1 MAQHMID
8 LFQAPAP
15 RVFTIPPT
23 VSFLDALATTLL
35 SSLDQPDAPFRL
47 SDALILLPTRRAA
60 RALGQAFLDAHTKTA
75 TLLPRIRTLGDL
87 DPADSNLAE
96 LGTSLAQAP
105 VIDPLARKLILA
117 RLIQARGKGSDWSAD
132 PAAALSAAEALANLL
147 DSAAMTASGEAEFD
161 WSRLNSL
168 VKDHDLAQHWEQSTT
183 FLSIITQAWP
193 DYLRS
198 VGKIDP
204 GVHQRRSIEA
214 ILANW
219 QHNPPKHA
227 VILAGSTGSMA
238 ATRNLMHAIA
248 RLQSGAVVLPGLDP
262 FLPSEAWLAA
272 RTDDQHPQ
280 RGLAQTL
287 ETIGI
292 EREYVRVWP
301 GVVEPVA
308 LRHRRLVLNE
318 ALTPQAST
326 ADWPSRIQDLGSE
339 TIAMGLQ
346 GLSLVE
352 AASED
357 EEASVI
363 ALELREAL
371 ETPGKKI
378 ALITPSSQIARR
390 VGAKMQRWAIK
401 VDISSGQPLNET
413 AIGSFL
419 KQVVSW
425 ALDPADPVLLSGL
438 LNHPLTS
445 LGLAQSHVRACAAAL
460 EIALLRGARK
470 DDALVDLMGRL
481 KALNPSYWPKII
493 PSDGPDQTAP
503 TQDDAIA
510 LLLHLHQAVQDIG
523 PLEGS
528 LDHIARA
535 ITYLA
540 EALAETPDQ
549 AGALSLW
556 RGEAGD
562 EAARFL
568 SALIEHGGLFGP
580 VARTALARSLDAMM
594 AGLVVRPQGTHPRIA
609 ILGPLEARLLHFD
622 KVILAGLDE
631 GVWPQPN
638 PPDPFLSRPM
648 RQDLGLPSPDIFIGL
663 SAHDFAQFAAAPKVT
678 MTRSARR
685 NDAPSVLSRW
695 LWRLKTLTA
704 GALGEAAA
712 QTALQDGMDW
722 LGLVRR
728 HAPMRLFDP
737 LAARPAPKPPVY
749 ARPRAFH
756 ATQIET
762 WIRDPYRTY
771 VEKILNLRAIEPLG
785 GPIGAGPRGTAIH
798 AAVEI
803 IAHWSKARPRDPDA
817 TLLDAFRA
825 AFLLAGYRGSAL
837 ESELVRLEPSIEW
850 LAQEEIARLKAGW
863 HPLVEQKGS
872 IEFDTTEGPMI
883 LSARADRIDVGPTG
897 TEIIDF
903 KSGIPSTASQVKS
916 LFSAQLPVTALIAA
930 EGGFKDPRIALP
942 SDLRHV
948 RLGGRDVGT
957 VAGVASDISVADLI
971 ERVTNTLRRLSMS
984 YARPERS
991 YLPKPRVA
999 FIKAA
1004 NYEDPIDRLSRRAE
1018 WADAVAG
1025 E

>member
-1 MAQHMID
+1 MID

-35 SSLDQPDAPFRL
+35 SSLDQPEAPFRL

-96 LGTSLAQAP
+96 LGTSLGQAP

-147 DSAAMTASGEAEFD
+147 DSAAMTATGDAEFD
-161 WSRLNSL
+161 WSRLNNL
-168 VKDHDLAQHWEQSTT
+168 VKDHDLAQHWEHSTT

-198 VGKIDP
+198 VGKVDP

-214 ILANW
+214 ILASW
-219 QHNPPKHA
+219 QQNPPQHA

-262 FLPSEAWLAA
+262 FLPPEAWLAA
-272 RTDDQHPQ
+272 RNDDQHPQ

-292 EREYVRVWP
+292 DREYVQVWP

-308 LRHRRLVLNE
+308 LRNRRLVLNE

-326 ADWPSRIQDLGSE
+326 ADWPSRIEDLGSN

-357 EEASVI
+357 EEASII

-371 ETPGKKI
+371 ETPNQKI

-390 VGAKMQRWAIK
+390 VGAKMQRWEIK

-419 KQVVSW
+419 KQVVLW
-425 ALDPADPVLLSGL
+425 ALDPADPVLLCGL
-438 LNHPLTS
+438 LNHPLTC
-445 LGLAQSHVRACAAAL
+445 LGFARSHVRACAAAL

-470 DDALVDLMGRL
+470 DDALVDLISRL
-481 KALNPSYWPKII
+481 EALNPNYWPKVI

-503 TQDDAIA
+503 TPSDAIT
-510 LLLHLHQAVQDIG
+510 LLQHLHQALQDIG
-523 PLEGS
+523 PPEGS

-535 ITYLA
+535 ITSLA
-540 EALAETPDQ
+540 EALACAPDQ
-549 AGALSLW
+549 AGTLSLW
-556 RGEAGD
+556 RGEAG
-562 EAARFL
+562 EEVARFL

-580 VARTALARSLDAMM
+580 VAQTALARTLDAMM

-663 SAHDFAQFAAAPKVT
+663 SAHDFAQFAAAPNVT

-685 NDAPSVLSRW
+685 NDAPSVPSRW

-704 GALGEAAA
+704 GALGEEAAK
-712 QTALQDGMDW
+712 TALQDGMDW
-722 LGLVRR
+722 LELVRR
-728 HAPMRLFDP
+728 HTPMRLFDP
-737 LAARPAPKPPVY
+737 LTARPAPKPPVN

-771 VEKILNLRAIEPLG
+771 VEKVLNLRALEPLG
-785 GPIGAGPRGTAIH
+785 GPIGAGARGTAIH
-798 AAVEI
+798 AALEI
-803 IAHWSKARPRDPDA
+803 IAHWAKARPSVPA
-817 TLLDAFRA
+817 AALLDAFKTA
-825 AFLLAGYRGSAL
+825 LLSAGYRGSAL
-837 ESELVRLEPSIEW
+837 ESELVRLEPSIKW
-850 LAQEEIARLKAGW
+850 LAHEEMERLKAGW

-872 IEFDTTEGPMI
+872 IEFDTAEGLMT
-883 LSARADRIDVGPTG
+883 LSARADRIDVSPNG

-903 KSGIPSTASQVKS
+903 KSGKPPTAREVKA

-930 EGGFKDPRIALP
+930 EGGFKDPRVGLP
-942 SDLRHV
+942 TDLYHV
-948 RLGGRDVGT
+948 QLGGRDVGA
-957 VAGVASDISVADLI
+957 VAAVANNTSVEELI
-971 ERVTNTLRRLSMS
+971 ERTTTTLLRLSS
-984 YARPERS
+984 IYAQQGRS

-999 FIKAA
+999 FIKTG
-1004 NYEDPIDRLSRRAE
+1004 NYEDMVDRLSRRAE
-1018 WADAVAG
+1018 WADAVG
-1025 E
+1025 DE